1 MATRRTTRGVTACR
15 AWRQSAAHPA
25 SNRCAASL
33 CSRRPNATAQRGL
46 RTRTAPSHSRPR
58 WEIMRS
64 SSAGGVSHFSS
75 LFPSFFFSS
84 SLLSHLILI
93 IIQLPPPLLFS
104 PSLFFLS
111 FPFSPSIL
119 SLSLLLLPPTSFP
132 LLFNIPAA
140 FYPRGTLTSLL
151 LPPSRVATYRSSPW
165 SACGWTLLCFGYP
178 TRDNFPTQG
187 MIRLQSELLS
197 SSRLQN
203 RCELTNGTI
212 SQSLPLSLPLIQ

>member
-111 FPFSPSIL
+111 FPFFPSIL
-119 SLSLLLLPPTSFP
+119 LSLFYSSLPPLFP
-132 LLFNIPAA
+132 SYSTYPPLSIPAVHSRA
-140 FYPRGTLTSLL
+140 SSYPPLESLHIV
-151 LPPSRVATYRSSPW
+151 LPLGPPVAGPSCVLD
-165 SACGWTLLCFGYP
+165 TLLAIIPPFK
-178 TRDNFPTQG
+178 
-187 MIRLQSELLS
+187 E
-197 SSRLQN
+197 
-203 RCELTNGTI
+203 
-212 SQSLPLSLPLIQ
+212 